1 MGQEETRCEREGS
14 TTEQDSPKHGGVW
27 QEDRRGEQNKTG
39 PDLAA
44 MGGAEQVEE
53 NTTEAANTNE
63 QDRTNQGRVGQEET
77 DSDTGWVGFTQTI
90 NTTC

>member
-1 MGQEETRCEREGS
+1 
-14 TTEQDSPKHGGVW
+14 
-27 QEDRRGEQNKTG
+27 
-39 PDLAA
+39 

>member
-1 MGQEETRCEREGS
+1 
-14 TTEQDSPKHGGVW
+14 
-27 QEDRRGEQNKTG
+27 
-39 PDLAA
+39 

-53 NTTEAANTNE
+53 NTTEAANRNE